1 MLTACDAITGPY
13 VTMRPVPRGD
23 VASLFLNG
31 CTGGMVSYVSVRR
44 GAGRRSGS
52 RRISASRD
60 GAAVAPAPRG
70 AIIPMS
76 DATFDLESLLREKED
91 LIDALTERLEM
102 TAEQLD
108 RLQRTSGDRGHWLSG
123 GMPAELVEQQQTLCE
138 DLGRIVQQ
146 WEESQP
152 GITLNRIEMQIQE
165 LRDLLV
171 QGSGGSAN
179 GAYSAEGAARHPYA
193 SEQAADDQ
201 PSEASAWEALKA
213 GLLSQSSGEI
223 PVAAITSEPTHSL
236 PVEDLGP
243 NPFDGE
249 PLNAPAAIDVDEAS
263 REDLQYAVLARD
275 EFIAELLRR
284 LRSVEGRTRP
294 TDGWKALE
302 SVPAELRTRLESLE
316 RRLDQAARMS
326 EVELSIERA
335 KLGREAARLKQ
346 LEEQTQKAAERV
358 GLALA
363 DAERA
368 EKEDDE
374 TETTQQ
380 HADGRWLRMLGRNK
394 R

>member
-1 MLTACDAITGPY
+1 M
-13 VTMRPVPRGD
+13 
-23 VASLFLNG
+23 
-31 CTGGMVSYVSVRR
+31 
-44 GAGRRSGS
+44 
-52 RRISASRD
+52 
-60 GAAVAPAPRG
+60 
-70 AIIPMS
+70 IPMS
-76 DATFDLESLLREKED
+76 DATLELESLLREKED
-91 LIDALTERLEM
+91 LIDALTERLEL

-108 RLQRTSGDRGHWLSG
+108 RMQRTSGDRGHWLSG
-123 GMPAELVEQQQTLCE
+123 GIPAELVEQQQTLCE

-171 QGSGGSAN
+171 QGGGGMG
-179 GAYSAEGAARHPYA
+179 GAGGGYAADGVARTAYA
-193 SEQAADDQ
+193 SEEAADDQ
-201 PSEASAWEALKA
+201 PSEPSAWEALKA
-213 GLLSQSSGEI
+213 GLLSGTSSGEI
-223 PVAAITSEPTHSL
+223 PVAVSSAHHSSAA
-236 PVEDLGP
+236 PIEDAGP
-243 NPFDGE
+243 DPFDGE
-249 PLNAPAAIDVDEAS
+249 PLNAPAAIDVDDAS

-302 SVPAELRTRLESLE
+302 SVPEELRSRLESLE

-335 KLGREAARLKQ
+335 KLGRDAARLKQ

-368 EKEDDE
+368 ESDDE
-374 TETTQQ
+374 PESTQR
-380 HADGRWLRMLGRNK
+380 ADGRWLRMLGRNK
-394 R
+394 RDR